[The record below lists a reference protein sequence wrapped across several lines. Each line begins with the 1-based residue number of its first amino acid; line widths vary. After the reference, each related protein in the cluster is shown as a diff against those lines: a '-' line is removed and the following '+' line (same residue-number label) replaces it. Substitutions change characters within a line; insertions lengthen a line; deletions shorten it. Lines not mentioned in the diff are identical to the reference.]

1 MELKDITSE
10 LHKQPSGK
18 LKKLKKLINA
28 IMVNA
33 RELLNKFNDFKKL
46 NFY

>member
-1 MELKDITSE
+1 MELKDFISE
-10 LHKQPSGK
+10 LHKQPSG
-18 LKKLKKLINA
+18 KLKKLINA